1 MFISFNK
8 LYDGIKSLGSSAK
21 DLEESSHLINMCKA
35 FLFASALMVIIFV
48 ISIIVRHTKKI
59 KDKDTDDT
67 IAFGLIIF
75 TAITIVLTILVC
87 SFREDYLSDKARYDK
102 ENAYVAEVTQKN
114 NVDADS
120 LVENIEYL
128 KSVYGEYSSKY
139 ENLENNVNGNCSGK
153 VLNFD
158 TSDKDFQN
166 GIGLLKLGK
175 YSCIDIVLNKFYNG
189 VDILNYPEL
198 YDGETIKFTSYDDC
212 ISFRANAYRKI
223 DNLEDVLNSSEFGY
237 DTVVGN
243 LKK

>member
-1 MFISFNK
+1 MWN
-8 LYDGIKSLGSSAK
+8 
-21 DLEESSHLINMCKA
+21 
-35 FLFASALMVIIFV
+35 
-48 ISIIVRHTKKI
+48 
-59 KDKDTDDT
+59 
-67 IAFGLIIF
+67 
-75 TAITIVLTILVC
+75 
-87 SFREDYLSDKARYDK
+87 KARIR
-102 ENAYVAEVTQKN
+102 AG
-114 NVDADS
+114 DS

-128 KSVYGEYSSKY
+128 ISVYDDYSSKY

-175 YSCIDIVLNKFYNG
+175 YSYTDIVLNKFYNG

-198 YDGETIKFTSYDDC
+198 YDGTTLKFTSYDDC
-212 ISFRANAYRKI
+212 ISFRTNAYREI